1 LRELSEL
8 SGYKNKPLKMLNNA
22 GIQIG
27 DFIKIITKTSEYSG
41 NILPRYEYSN
51 EDFIVIK
58 MLNGYNIG
66 IDSNK
71 ILSINKINSGE
82 EPKFIPPSKPDVKES
97 LPKISILGTG
107 GTIASRIDYKTGAV
121 NPAFSAEE
129 LYSIIPEL
137 SEYANINTELI
148 SNIASEQMNPE
159 DWKNIAEQVVKKIND
174 GNQGIVI
181 GHGTDTMAYTSA
193 ALSFALVNSPIPI
206 ILTGAQRSTDR
217 PSSDASLNMIS
228 SVIVASERKL
238 NGVYLAMHS
247 SIEDNEVSIHSGTRV
262 RKNHTSR
269 RDAFQSIGIE
279 PIAIVNQGNVII
291 NNQLSIKK
299 NKFEP
304 KINFDDNVSLLK
316 FHPGFNPKIIEG
328 LIESNV
334 KGIILE
340 GTGLGHVNSKCN
352 NSIKKA
358 IDKGIFVGMTSQCL
372 NGRIK
377 MTVYS
382 AGRDLLDL
390 GVIPLEDMLPE
401 TALVKLMWAYGNYKN
416 EEIQKIMTDDI
427 AGEFTERS
435 ILGR

>member
-1 LRELSEL
+1 MSEL
-8 SGYKNKPLKMLNNA
+8 SGYKNKPLKILNDA
-22 GIQIG
+22 GIKIG
-27 DFIKIITKTSEYSG
+27 DFIKIVTKTTEYSG

-51 EDFIVIK
+51 EEFIVIK
-58 MLNGYNIG
+58 MSSGYNIG
-66 IDSNK
+66 IDSNSITSIKK
-71 ILSINKINSGE
+71 IKSGE
-82 EPKFIPPSKPDVKES
+82 EPKFNPPTKPDVKET

-137 SEYANINTELI
+137 SDYANINTELI

-159 DWKNIAEQVVKKIND
+159 DWKNMAEKVIEKIRD
-174 GNQGIVI
+174 ENQGIII

-193 ALSFALVNSPIPI
+193 ALSFALVNCPIPV

-228 SVIVASERKL
+228 SVIVASKNQL

-247 SIEDNEVSIHSGTRV
+247 SIEDNEVSIHCGTRV

-279 PIAIVNQGNVII
+279 PIAIVNQGNVTI
-291 NNQLSIKK
+291 NKKFNDNK
-299 NKFEP
+299 NKFEV
-304 KINFDDNVSLLK
+304 KVNFDENVSLLK
-316 FHPGFNPKIIEG
+316 FHPGFNPKIIDT
-328 LIESNV
+328 IVDSDA

-352 NSIKKA
+352 SSIKKA
-358 IDKGIFVGMTSQCL
+358 IDKGMFVGMTSQCL

-382 AGRDLLDL
+382 AGRDLLKL

-401 TALVKLMWAYGNYKN
+401 TALVKLMWAYGNYKD
-416 EEIQKIMTDDI
+416 EEIQKIMTTNI

>member
-1 LRELSEL
+1 MSEL
-8 SGYKNKPLKMLNNA
+8 SGYKNKPLKILNDA
-22 GIQIG
+22 GIKIG
-27 DFIKIITKTSEYSG
+27 DFIKIVTKTTEYSG

-51 EDFIVIK
+51 EEFIVIK
-58 MLNGYNIG
+58 MSSGYNIG
-66 IDSNK
+66 IDSNSITSIKK
-71 ILSINKINSGE
+71 IKSGE
-82 EPKFIPPSKPDVKES
+82 EPKFNPPTKPDVKET

-137 SEYANINTELI
+137 SDYANINTELI

-159 DWKNIAEQVVKKIND
+159 DWKNMAEKVIEKIKD
-174 GNQGIVI
+174 ENQGIII

-193 ALSFALVNSPIPI
+193 ALSFALVNCPIPV

-228 SVIVASERKL
+228 SVIVASKNQL

-247 SIEDNEVSIHSGTRV
+247 SIEDNEVSIHCGTRV

-279 PIAIVNQGNVII
+279 PIAIVNQGNVTI
-291 NNQLSIKK
+291 NKKFNDNK
-299 NKFEP
+299 NKFEV
-304 KINFDDNVSLLK
+304 KVNFDENVSLLK
-316 FHPGFNPKIIEG
+316 FHPGFNPKIIDS
-328 LIESNV
+328 IVDSNA

-352 NSIKKA
+352 SAIKRA
-358 IDKGIFVGMTSQCL
+358 IDKGMFVGMTSQCL

-382 AGRDLLDL
+382 AGRDLLKL

-401 TALVKLMWAYGNYKN
+401 TALVKLMWAYGNYKD
-416 EEIQKIMTDDI
+416 EEIQKIMTTNI

>member
-1 LRELSEL
+1 MSEL
-8 SGYKNKPLKMLNNA
+8 SGYKNKPLKILNDA
-22 GIQIG
+22 GIKIG
-27 DFIKIITKTSEYSG
+27 DFIKIVTKTTEYSG

-51 EDFIVIK
+51 EEFIVIK
-58 MLNGYNIG
+58 MSSGYNIG
-66 IDSNK
+66 IDSNSITSIKK
-71 ILSINKINSGE
+71 IKSGE
-82 EPKFIPPSKPDVKES
+82 EPKFNPPTKPDVKET

-137 SEYANINTELI
+137 SDYANINTELI

-159 DWKNIAEQVVKKIND
+159 DWKNMAEKVIEKISD

-193 ALSFALVNSPIPI
+193 ALSFALVNCPIPV

-228 SVIVASERKL
+228 SVIVASKNQL

-247 SIEDNEVSIHSGTRV
+247 SIEDNEVSIHCGTRV

-279 PIAIVNQGNVII
+279 PIAIVNQGNVTI
-291 NNQLSIKK
+291 NKKFNDDK
-299 NKFEP
+299 NKFEV
-304 KINFDDNVSLLK
+304 KVNFDENVSLLK
-316 FHPGFNPKIIEG
+316 FHPGFNPKIIDA
-328 LIESNV
+328 IVDSNT

-352 NSIKKA
+352 SAIKRA
-358 IDKGIFVGMTSQCL
+358 IDKGMFVGMTSQCL

-382 AGRDLLDL
+382 AGRDLLKL

-401 TALVKLMWAYGNYKN
+401 TALVKLMWAYGNYKD
-416 EEIQKIMTDDI
+416 EEIQKIMTTNI

>member
-1 LRELSEL
+1 LSEL
-8 SGYKNKPLKMLNNA
+8 SGYKNKPLKILNDA
-22 GIQIG
+22 GIKIG
-27 DFIKIITKTSEYSG
+27 DFIKIVTKTTEYSG

-51 EDFIVIK
+51 EEFIVIK
-58 MLNGYNIG
+58 MSSGYNIG
-66 IDSNK
+66 IDSNSITSIKK
-71 ILSINKINSGE
+71 IKSGE
-82 EPKFIPPSKPDVKES
+82 EPKFNPPTKPDVKET

-137 SEYANINTELI
+137 SDYANINTELI

-159 DWKNIAEQVVKKIND
+159 DWKNMAEKVIEKIRD
-174 GNQGIVI
+174 ENQGIII

-193 ALSFALVNSPIPI
+193 ALSFALVNCPIPV

-228 SVIVASERKL
+228 SVIVASKNQL

-247 SIEDNEVSIHSGTRV
+247 SIEDNEVSIHCGTRV

-279 PIAIVNQGNVII
+279 PIAIVNQGNVTI
-291 NNQLSIKK
+291 NKKFNDDK
-299 NKFEP
+299 NKFEI
-304 KINFDDNVSLLK
+304 KVNFDENVSLLK
-316 FHPGFNPKIIEG
+316 FHPGFNPKIIDS
-328 LIESNV
+328 IVDSNA

-352 NSIKKA
+352 SAIKRA
-358 IDKGIFVGMTSQCL
+358 IDKGMFVGMTSQCL

-382 AGRDLLDL
+382 AGRDLLKL

-401 TALVKLMWAYGNYKN
+401 TALVKLMWAYGNYKD
-416 EEIQKIMTDDI
+416 EEIQKIMTTNI

>member
-1 LRELSEL
+1 MSEL
-8 SGYKNKPLKMLNNA
+8 SGYKNKPLKILNDA
-22 GIQIG
+22 GIKIG
-27 DFIKIITKTSEYSG
+27 DFIKIVTKTTEYSG

-51 EDFIVIK
+51 EEFIVIK
-58 MLNGYNIG
+58 MSSGYNIG
-66 IDSNK
+66 IDSNSITSIKK
-71 ILSINKINSGE
+71 IKSGE
-82 EPKFIPPSKPDVKES
+82 EPKFNPPTKPDVKET

-137 SEYANINTELI
+137 SDYANINTELI

-159 DWKNIAEQVVKKIND
+159 DWKNMAEKVIEKIKD
-174 GNQGIVI
+174 ENQGIII

-193 ALSFALVNSPIPI
+193 ALSFALVNCPIPV

-228 SVIVASERKL
+228 SVIVASKNQL

-247 SIEDNEVSIHSGTRV
+247 SIEDNEVSIHCGTRV

-279 PIAIVNQGNVII
+279 PIAIVNQGNVTI
-291 NNQLSIKK
+291 NKKFNDNK
-299 NKFEP
+299 NKFEI
-304 KINFDDNVSLLK
+304 KVNFDENVSLLK
-316 FHPGFNPKIIEG
+316 FHPGFNPKIIDS
-328 LIESNV
+328 IVDSNA

-352 NSIKKA
+352 SAIKRA
-358 IDKGIFVGMTSQCL
+358 IDKGMFVGMTSQCL

-382 AGRDLLDL
+382 AGRDLLKL

-401 TALVKLMWAYGNYKN
+401 TALVKLMWAYGNYKD
-416 EEIQKIMTDDI
+416 EEIQKIMTTNI

>member
-1 LRELSEL
+1 MSEL
-8 SGYKNKPLKMLNNA
+8 SGYKNKPLKILNDA
-22 GIQIG
+22 WIKIG
-27 DFIKIITKTSEYSG
+27 DFIKIVTKTTEYSG

-51 EDFIVIK
+51 EEFIVIK
-58 MLNGYNIG
+58 MSSGYNIG
-66 IDSNK
+66 IDSNSITSIKK
-71 ILSINKINSGE
+71 IKSGE
-82 EPKFIPPSKPDVKES
+82 EPKFNPPTKPDVKET

-137 SEYANINTELI
+137 SDYANINTELI

-159 DWKNIAEQVVKKIND
+159 DWKNMAEKVIEKIKD
-174 GNQGIVI
+174 ENQGIII

-193 ALSFALVNSPIPI
+193 ALSFALVNCPIPV

-228 SVIVASERKL
+228 SVIVASKNQL

-247 SIEDNEVSIHSGTRV
+247 SIEDNEVSIHCGTRV

-279 PIAIVNQGNVII
+279 PIAIVNQGNVTI
-291 NNQLSIKK
+291 NKKFNDNK
-299 NKFEP
+299 NKFEI
-304 KINFDDNVSLLK
+304 KVNFDENVSLLK
-316 FHPGFNPKIIEG
+316 FHPGFNPKIIDA
-328 LIESNV
+328 IVDSNT

-352 NSIKKA
+352 SAIKRA
-358 IDKGIFVGMTSQCL
+358 IDKGMFVGMTSQCL

-382 AGRDLLDL
+382 AGRDLLKL

-401 TALVKLMWAYGNYKN
+401 TALVKLMWAYGNYKD
-416 EEIQKIMTDDI
+416 EEIQKIMTTNI

>member
-1 LRELSEL
+1 MSEL
-8 SGYKNKPLKMLNNA
+8 SGYKNKPLKILNDA
-22 GIQIG
+22 GIKIG
-27 DFIKIITKTSEYSG
+27 DFIKIVTKTTEYSG

-51 EDFIVIK
+51 EEFIVIK
-58 MLNGYNIG
+58 MSSGYNIG
-66 IDSNK
+66 IDSNSITSIKK
-71 ILSINKINSGE
+71 IKSGE
-82 EPKFIPPSKPDVKES
+82 EPKFNPPTKPDVKET

-137 SEYANINTELI
+137 SDYANINTELI

-159 DWKNIAEQVVKKIND
+159 DWKNMAEKVIEKIRD
-174 GNQGIVI
+174 ENQGIII

-193 ALSFALVNSPIPI
+193 ALSFALVNCPIPV

-228 SVIVASERKL
+228 SVIVASKNQL

-247 SIEDNEVSIHSGTRV
+247 SIEDNEVSIHCGTRV

-279 PIAIVNQGNVII
+279 PIAIVNQGNVTI
-291 NNQLSIKK
+291 NKKFNDDK
-299 NKFEP
+299 NKFEV
-304 KINFDDNVSLLK
+304 KVNFDENVSLLK
-316 FHPGFNPKIIEG
+316 FHPGFNPKIIDS
-328 LIESNV
+328 IVDSNA

-352 NSIKKA
+352 SAIKRA
-358 IDKGIFVGMTSQCL
+358 IDKGMFVGMTSQCL

-382 AGRDLLDL
+382 AGRDLLKL

-401 TALVKLMWAYGNYKN
+401 TALVKLMWAYGNYKD
-416 EEIQKIMTDDI
+416 EEIQKIMTTNI

>member
-1 LRELSEL
+1 LSEL
-8 SGYKNKPLKMLNNA
+8 SGYKNKPLKILSDA
-22 GIQIG
+22 GIKIG
-27 DFIKIITKTSEYSG
+27 DFIKIVTKTTEYSG

-51 EDFIVIK
+51 EEFIVIK
-58 MLNGYNIG
+58 MSNGYNIG
-66 IDSNK
+66 IDSNSIMSVKK
-71 ILSINKINSGE
+71 IEEGE
-82 EPKFIPPSKPDVKES
+82 EPKFIPPSKPNVKET

-137 SEYANINTELI
+137 SAYANINTELI

-159 DWKNIAEQVVKKIND
+159 NWKNMAEKIIEKISD

-193 ALSFALVNSPIPI
+193 ALSFALVNCPIPVI
-206 ILTGAQRSTDR
+206 ITGAQRSTDR

-228 SVIVASERKL
+228 SVIVASENRL
-238 NGVYLAMHS
+238 NGIYLAMHS
-247 SIEDNEVSIHSGTRV
+247 SIEDNEVSIHGGTRV

-269 RDAFQSIGIE
+269 RDAFQSIGVE
-279 PIAIVNQGNVII
+279 PIAIVNQGNVTI
-291 NNQLSIKK
+291 NNEF
-299 NKFEP
+299 NDNRDKFTP
-304 KINFDDNVSLLK
+304 KINFDENVSLLK
-316 FHPGFNPKIIEG
+316 FHPGFNPKIIDTIIDSG
-328 LIESNV
+328 A

-352 NSIKKA
+352 NAIKKA
-358 IDKGIFVGMTSQCL
+358 INKGMFVGMTSQCL

-382 AGRDLLDL
+382 AGRDLLKL
-390 GVIPLEDMLPE
+390 GVVPLEDMLPE
-401 TALVKLMWAYGNYKN
+401 SALVKLMWAYGNYKD
-416 EEIQKIMTDDI
+416 EEIQDIMTTNI

>member
-1 LRELSEL
+1 MSEL
-8 SGYKNKPLKMLNNA
+8 SGYKNKPLRILKDA
-22 GIQIG
+22 GINIG
-27 DFIKIITKTSEYSG
+27 DFIKIVTKTTEYSG

-51 EDFIVIK
+51 EEFIVIK
-58 MLNGYNIG
+58 MSSGYNIG
-66 IDSNK
+66 IDSNSITSIKK
-71 ILSINKINSGE
+71 IKGGE
-82 EPKFIPPSKPDVKES
+82 EPKFIPPTKPDVNET

-137 SEYANINTELI
+137 SDYANINTELI
-148 SNIASEQMNPE
+148 SNIASEQMNPD
-159 DWKNIAEQVVKKIND
+159 DWKNIAEKVIEKIND

-193 ALSFALVNSPIPI
+193 ALSFALMNCPVPVI
-206 ILTGAQRSTDR
+206 ITGAQRSTDR

-228 SVIVASERKL
+228 SVIVASKNQL
-238 NGVYLAMHS
+238 KGIYLAMHS
-247 SIEDNEVSIHSGTRV
+247 SIEDNEVSIHCGTRV

-279 PIAIVNQGNVII
+279 PIAIVNQGNVTI
-291 NNQLSIKK
+291 NK
-299 NKFEP
+299 NFNGNKDKFEA
-304 KINFDDNVSLLK
+304 KVNFDENVSLLK
-316 FHPGFNPKIIEG
+316 FHPGFNPKIIEA
-328 LIESNV
+328 IVDSDA

-352 NSIKKA
+352 NAIKKA
-358 IDKGIFVGMTSQCL
+358 IDKGMFVGMTSQCL

-382 AGRDLLDL
+382 AGRDLLKI

-401 TALVKLMWAYGNYKN
+401 TALVKLMWAYGNYKD
-416 EEIQKIMTDDI
+416 EEIQDIMTTNI

>member
-1 LRELSEL
+1 MSEL
-8 SGYKNKPLKMLNNA
+8 SGYKNKPLKILNDA
-22 GIQIG
+22 GIKIG
-27 DFIKIITKTSEYSG
+27 DFIKIVTKTTEYSG

-51 EDFIVIK
+51 EEFIVIK
-58 MLNGYNIG
+58 MSSGYNIG
-66 IDSNK
+66 IDSNSITSIRK
-71 ILSINKINSGE
+71 IKSGE
-82 EPKFIPPSKPDVKES
+82 EPKFNPPTKPDVKET

-137 SEYANINTELI
+137 SDYANINTELI

-159 DWKNIAEQVVKKIND
+159 DWKNMAEKVIEKIRD
-174 GNQGIVI
+174 ENQGIII

-193 ALSFALVNSPIPI
+193 ALSFALVNCPIPV

-228 SVIVASERKL
+228 SVIVASKNQL

-247 SIEDNEVSIHSGTRV
+247 SIEDNEVSIHCGTRV

-279 PIAIVNQGNVII
+279 PIAIVNQGNVTI
-291 NNQLSIKK
+291 NKKFNDDK
-299 NKFEP
+299 NKFEI
-304 KINFDDNVSLLK
+304 KVNFDENVSLLK
-316 FHPGFNPKIIEG
+316 FHPGFNPKIIDA
-328 LIESNV
+328 IVDSNT

-352 NSIKKA
+352 SAIKRA
-358 IDKGIFVGMTSQCL
+358 IDKGMFVGMTSQCL

-382 AGRDLLDL
+382 AGRDLLKL

-401 TALVKLMWAYGNYKN
+401 TALVKLMWAYGNYKD
-416 EEIQKIMTDDI
+416 EEIQDIMTTNI

-435 ILGR
+435 MLGR

>member
-1 LRELSEL
+1 MSEL
-8 SGYKNKPLKMLNNA
+8 SGYKNKPLKILNDA
-22 GIQIG
+22 GIKIG
-27 DFIKIITKTSEYSG
+27 DFIKIVTKTTEYSG

-51 EDFIVIK
+51 EEFIVIK
-58 MLNGYNIG
+58 MSSGYNIG
-66 IDSNK
+66 IDSNSITSIKK
-71 ILSINKINSGE
+71 IKSGE
-82 EPKFIPPSKPDVKES
+82 EPKFNPPTKPDVKET

-137 SEYANINTELI
+137 SDYANINTELI

-159 DWKNIAEQVVKKIND
+159 DWKNMAEKVIEKIRD
-174 GNQGIVI
+174 ENQGIVI

-193 ALSFALVNSPIPI
+193 ALSFALVNCPIPV

-228 SVIVASERKL
+228 SVIVASKNQL

-247 SIEDNEVSIHSGTRV
+247 SIEDNEVSIHCGTRV

-279 PIAIVNQGNVII
+279 PIAIVNQGNVTI
-291 NNQLSIKK
+291 NKKFNDDK
-299 NKFEP
+299 NKFEV
-304 KINFDDNVSLLK
+304 KVNFDENVSLLK
-316 FHPGFNPKIIEG
+316 FHPGFNPKIIDS
-328 LIESNV
+328 IVDSNA

-352 NSIKKA
+352 SAIKRA
-358 IDKGIFVGMTSQCL
+358 IDKGMFVGMTSQCL

-382 AGRDLLDL
+382 AGRDLLKL

-401 TALVKLMWAYGNYKN
+401 TALVKLMWAYGNYKD
-416 EEIQKIMTDDI
+416 EEIQKIMTTNI

>member
-1 LRELSEL
+1 MSEL
-8 SGYKNKPLKMLNNA
+8 SGYKNKPLKILNDA
-22 GIQIG
+22 GIKIG
-27 DFIKIITKTSEYSG
+27 DFIKIVTKTTEYSG

-51 EDFIVIK
+51 EEFIVIK
-58 MLNGYNIG
+58 MSNGYNIG
-66 IDSNK
+66 IDSNSVTSVKK
-71 ILSINKINSGE
+71 IEGGE
-82 EPKFIPPSKPDVKES
+82 EPKFIPPSKPDVKET

-137 SEYANINTELI
+137 SAYANINTELI

-159 DWKNIAEQVVKKIND
+159 NWKNMAEKIIEKISD

-193 ALSFALVNSPIPI
+193 ALSFALVNCPIPVI
-206 ILTGAQRSTDR
+206 ITGAQRSTDR

-228 SVIVASERKL
+228 SVIVASENRL
-238 NGVYLAMHS
+238 NGIYLAMHS
-247 SIEDNEVSIHSGTRV
+247 SIEDNEVSIHGGTRV

-269 RDAFQSIGIE
+269 RDAFQSIGVE
-279 PIAIVNQGNVII
+279 PIAIVNQGNVTI
-291 NNQLSIKK
+291 NNEF
-299 NKFEP
+299 NDNRDKFTP
-304 KINFDDNVSLLK
+304 KINFDENVSLLK
-316 FHPGFNPKIIEG
+316 FHPGFNPKIIDTIIDSG
-328 LIESNV
+328 A

-352 NSIKKA
+352 NAIKKA
-358 IDKGIFVGMTSQCL
+358 INKGMFVGMTSQCL

-382 AGRDLLDL
+382 AGRDLLKL
-390 GVIPLEDMLPE
+390 GVVPLEDMLPE
-401 TALVKLMWAYGNYKN
+401 SALVKLMWAYGNYKD
-416 EEIQKIMTDDI
+416 EEIQDIMTANI

>member
-1 LRELSEL
+1 MSEL
-8 SGYKNKPLKMLNNA
+8 SGYKNKPLKILSDA
-22 GIQIG
+22 GIKIG
-27 DFIKIITKTSEYSG
+27 DFIKIVTKTTEYSG

-51 EDFIVIK
+51 EEFIVIK
-58 MLNGYNIG
+58 MSNGYNIG
-66 IDSNK
+66 IDSNSITSVKK
-71 ILSINKINSGE
+71 IESGE
-82 EPKFIPPSKPDVKES
+82 EPKFIPPSKPDVKET

-137 SEYANINTELI
+137 SAYANINTELI

-159 DWKNIAEQVVKKIND
+159 NWKNMAEKIIEKISD

-193 ALSFALVNSPIPI
+193 ALSFALVNCPIPVI
-206 ILTGAQRSTDR
+206 ITGAQRSTDR

-228 SVIVASERKL
+228 SVIVASENRL
-238 NGVYLAMHS
+238 NGIYLAMHS
-247 SIEDNEVSIHSGTRV
+247 SIEDNEVSIHGGTRV

-269 RDAFQSIGIE
+269 RDAFQSIGVE
-279 PIAIVNQGNVII
+279 PIAIVNQGNVTI
-291 NNQLSIKK
+291 NNEF
-299 NKFEP
+299 NDNMDKFTP
-304 KINFDDNVSLLK
+304 KINFDENVSLLK
-316 FHPGFNPKIIEG
+316 FHPGFNPKIIDTIIDSG
-328 LIESNV
+328 A

-352 NSIKKA
+352 NAIKKA
-358 IDKGIFVGMTSQCL
+358 INKGMFVGMTSQCL

-382 AGRDLLDL
+382 AGRDLLKL
-390 GVIPLEDMLPE
+390 GVVPLEDMLPE
-401 TALVKLMWAYGNYKN
+401 SALVKLMWAYGNYKD
-416 EEIQKIMTDDI
+416 EEIQDIMTTNI

>member
-1 LRELSEL
+1 MSEL
-8 SGYKNKPLKMLNNA
+8 SGYKNKPLKILNDA
-22 GIQIG
+22 GIKIG
-27 DFIKIITKTSEYSG
+27 DFIKIVTKTTEYSG

-51 EDFIVIK
+51 EEFIVIK
-58 MLNGYNIG
+58 MSSGYNIG
-66 IDSNK
+66 IDSNSITSIKK
-71 ILSINKINSGE
+71 IKSGE
-82 EPKFIPPSKPDVKES
+82 EPKFNPPTKPDVKET

-137 SEYANINTELI
+137 SDYANINTELI

-159 DWKNIAEQVVKKIND
+159 DWKNMAEKVIEKIKD
-174 GNQGIVI
+174 ENQGIII

-193 ALSFALVNSPIPI
+193 ALSFALVNCPIPV

-228 SVIVASERKL
+228 SVIVASKNQL

-247 SIEDNEVSIHSGTRV
+247 SIEDNEVSIHCGTRV

-279 PIAIVNQGNVII
+279 PIAIVNQGNVTI
-291 NNQLSIKK
+291 NKKFNDNK
-299 NKFEP
+299 NKFEV
-304 KINFDDNVSLLK
+304 KVNFDENVSLLK
-316 FHPGFNPKIIEG
+316 FHPGFNPKIIDA
-328 LIESNV
+328 IVDSNT

-352 NSIKKA
+352 SAIKRA
-358 IDKGIFVGMTSQCL
+358 IDKGMFVGMTSQCL

-382 AGRDLLDL
+382 AGRDLLKL

-401 TALVKLMWAYGNYKN
+401 TALVKLMWAYGNYKD
-416 EEIQKIMTDDI
+416 EEIQKIMTTNI

>member
-1 LRELSEL
+1 MSEL
-8 SGYKNKPLKMLNNA
+8 SGYKNKPLKILNDA
-22 GIQIG
+22 GIKIG
-27 DFIKIITKTSEYSG
+27 DFIKIVTKTTEYSG

-51 EDFIVIK
+51 EEFIVIK
-58 MLNGYNIG
+58 MSNGYNIG
-66 IDSNK
+66 IDSNSITSVKK
-71 ILSINKINSGE
+71 IESGE
-82 EPKFIPPSKPDVKES
+82 EPKFIPPSKPDVKET

-137 SEYANINTELI
+137 SAYANINTELI

-159 DWKNIAEQVVKKIND
+159 NWKNMAEKIIEKISD

-193 ALSFALVNSPIPI
+193 ALSFALVNCPIPVI
-206 ILTGAQRSTDR
+206 ITGAQRSTDR

-228 SVIVASERKL
+228 SVIVASENRL
-238 NGVYLAMHS
+238 NGIYLAMHS
-247 SIEDNEVSIHSGTRV
+247 SIEDNEVSINCGTRV

-269 RDAFQSIGIE
+269 RDAFQSIGVE
-279 PIAIVNQGNVII
+279 PIAIVNQGNVTI
-291 NNQLSIKK
+291 NNEF
-299 NKFEP
+299 NNNRDKFTP
-304 KINFDDNVSLLK
+304 KINFDENVSLLK
-316 FHPGFNPKIIEG
+316 FHPGFNPKIIDTIIDSG
-328 LIESNV
+328 A

-352 NSIKKA
+352 NAIKKA
-358 IDKGIFVGMTSQCL
+358 INKGMFVGMTSQCL

-382 AGRDLLDL
+382 AGRDLLKL
-390 GVIPLEDMLPE
+390 GVVPLEDMLPE
-401 TALVKLMWAYGNYKN
+401 SALVKLMWAYGNYKD
-416 EEIQKIMTDDI
+416 EEIQDIMTTNI

>member
-1 LRELSEL
+1 MSEL
-8 SGYKNKPLKMLNNA
+8 SGYKNKPLKILNDA
-22 GIQIG
+22 GIKIG
-27 DFIKIITKTSEYSG
+27 DFIKIVTKTTEYSG

-51 EDFIVIK
+51 EEFIVIK
-58 MLNGYNIG
+58 MSSGYNIG
-66 IDSNK
+66 IDSNSITSIKK
-71 ILSINKINSGE
+71 IKSGE
-82 EPKFIPPSKPDVKES
+82 EPKFNPPTKPDVKET

-137 SEYANINTELI
+137 SDYANINTELI

-159 DWKNIAEQVVKKIND
+159 DWKNMAEKVIEKIRD
-174 GNQGIVI
+174 KNQGIII

-193 ALSFALVNSPIPI
+193 ALSFALVNCPIPV

-228 SVIVASERKL
+228 SVIVASKNQL

-247 SIEDNEVSIHSGTRV
+247 SIEDNEVSIHCGTRV

-279 PIAIVNQGNVII
+279 PIAIVNQGNVTI
-291 NNQLSIKK
+291 NKKFNDDK
-299 NKFEP
+299 NKFET
-304 KINFDDNVSLLK
+304 KVNFDENVSLLK
-316 FHPGFNPKIIEG
+316 FHPGFNPKIIDA
-328 LIESNV
+328 IVDSNT

-352 NSIKKA
+352 SAIKRA
-358 IDKGIFVGMTSQCL
+358 IDKGMFVGMTSQCL

-382 AGRDLLDL
+382 AGRDLLKL

-401 TALVKLMWAYGNYKN
+401 TALVKLMWAYGNYKD
-416 EEIQKIMTDDI
+416 EEIQKIMTTNI

>member
-1 LRELSEL
+1 MSEL
-8 SGYKNKPLKMLNNA
+8 SGYKNKPLKILNDA
-22 GIQIG
+22 GIKIG
-27 DFIKIITKTSEYSG
+27 DFIKIVTKTTEYSG

-51 EDFIVIK
+51 EEFIVIK
-58 MLNGYNIG
+58 MSSGYNIG
-66 IDSNK
+66 IDSNSITSIKK
-71 ILSINKINSGE
+71 IKSGE
-82 EPKFIPPSKPDVKES
+82 EPKFNPPTKPDVKET

-137 SEYANINTELI
+137 SDYANINTELI

-159 DWKNIAEQVVKKIND
+159 DWKNMAEKVIEKIKD
-174 GNQGIVI
+174 ENQGIII

-193 ALSFALVNSPIPI
+193 ALSFALVNCPIPV

-228 SVIVASERKL
+228 SVIVASKNQL

-247 SIEDNEVSIHSGTRV
+247 SIEDNEVSIHCGTRV

-279 PIAIVNQGNVII
+279 PIAIVNQGNVTI
-291 NNQLSIKK
+291 NKKFNDDK
-299 NKFEP
+299 NKFEI
-304 KINFDDNVSLLK
+304 KVNFDENVSLLK
-316 FHPGFNPKIIEG
+316 FHPGFNPKIIDS
-328 LIESNV
+328 IVDSNA

-352 NSIKKA
+352 SAIKRA
-358 IDKGIFVGMTSQCL
+358 IDKGMFVGMTSQCL

-382 AGRDLLDL
+382 AGRDLLKL

-401 TALVKLMWAYGNYKN
+401 TALVKLMWAYGNYKD
-416 EEIQKIMTDDI
+416 EEIQKIMTTNI

>member
-1 LRELSEL
+1 MSEL
-8 SGYKNKPLKMLNNA
+8 SGYKNKPLKILNDA
-22 GIQIG
+22 GIKIG
-27 DFIKIITKTSEYSG
+27 DFIKIVTKTTEYSG

-51 EDFIVIK
+51 EEFIVIK
-58 MLNGYNIG
+58 MSSGYNIG
-66 IDSNK
+66 IDSNSITSIKK
-71 ILSINKINSGE
+71 IKSGE
-82 EPKFIPPSKPDVKES
+82 EPKFNPPTKPDVKET

-137 SEYANINTELI
+137 SDYANINTELI

-159 DWKNIAEQVVKKIND
+159 DWKNMAEKVIEKISD

-193 ALSFALVNSPIPI
+193 ALSFALVNCPIPV

-228 SVIVASERKL
+228 SVIVASKNQL

-247 SIEDNEVSIHSGTRV
+247 SIEDNEVSIHCGTRV

-279 PIAIVNQGNVII
+279 PIAIVNQGNVTI
-291 NNQLSIKK
+291 NKKFNDTK
-299 NKFEP
+299 NKFEV
-304 KINFDDNVSLLK
+304 KVNFDENVSLLK
-316 FHPGFNPKIIEG
+316 FHPGFNPKIIDA
-328 LIESNV
+328 IVDSNT

-352 NSIKKA
+352 SAIKRA
-358 IDKGIFVGMTSQCL
+358 IDKGMFVGMTSQCL

-382 AGRDLLDL
+382 AGRDLLKL

-401 TALVKLMWAYGNYKN
+401 TALVKLMWAYGNYKD
-416 EEIQKIMTDDI
+416 EEIQKIMTTNI

>member
-1 LRELSEL
+1 MSEL
-8 SGYKNKPLKMLNNA
+8 SGYKNKPLKILNDA
-22 GIQIG
+22 GIKIG
-27 DFIKIITKTSEYSG
+27 DFIKIVTKTTEYSG

-51 EDFIVIK
+51 EEFIVIK
-58 MLNGYNIG
+58 MSSGYNIG
-66 IDSNK
+66 IDSNSITSIKK
-71 ILSINKINSGE
+71 IKSGE
-82 EPKFIPPSKPDVKES
+82 EPKFNPPTKPDVKET

-137 SEYANINTELI
+137 SDYANINTELI

-159 DWKNIAEQVVKKIND
+159 DWKNMAEKVIEKIKD
-174 GNQGIVI
+174 ENQGIII

-193 ALSFALVNSPIPI
+193 ALSFALVNCPIPV

-228 SVIVASERKL
+228 SVIVASKNQL
-238 NGVYLAMHS
+238 NGIYLAMHS
-247 SIEDNEVSIHSGTRV
+247 SIEDNEVSIHCGTRV

-279 PIAIVNQGNVII
+279 PIAIVNQGNVTI
-291 NNQLSIKK
+291 NKKFNDDK
-299 NKFEP
+299 NKFEV
-304 KINFDDNVSLLK
+304 KVNFDENVSLLK
-316 FHPGFNPKIIEG
+316 FHPGFNPKIIDS
-328 LIESNV
+328 IVDSNA

-352 NSIKKA
+352 SAIKRA
-358 IDKGIFVGMTSQCL
+358 IDKGMFVGMTSQCL

-382 AGRDLLDL
+382 AGRDLLKL

-401 TALVKLMWAYGNYKN
+401 TALVKLMWAYGNYKD
-416 EEIQKIMTDDI
+416 EEIQKIMTTNI

>member
-1 LRELSEL
+1 MSEL
-8 SGYKNKPLKMLNNA
+8 SGYKNKPLKILSEA
-22 GIQIG
+22 GIKIG
-27 DFIKIITKTSEYSG
+27 DFIKIVTKTTEYSG

-51 EDFIVIK
+51 EEFIVIK
-58 MLNGYNIG
+58 MSNGYNIG
-66 IDSNK
+66 IDSNSITSVKK
-71 ILSINKINSGE
+71 IESGE
-82 EPKFIPPSKPDVKES
+82 EPKFIPPSKPDVKET

-137 SEYANINTELI
+137 SAYANINTELI

-159 DWKNIAEQVVKKIND
+159 NWKNMAEKIIEKISD

-193 ALSFALVNSPIPI
+193 ALSFALVNCPIPVI
-206 ILTGAQRSTDR
+206 ITGAQRSTDR

-228 SVIVASERKL
+228 SVIVASENRL
-238 NGVYLAMHS
+238 NGIYLAMHS
-247 SIEDNEVSIHSGTRV
+247 SIEDNEVSIHGGTRV

-269 RDAFQSIGIE
+269 RDAFQSIGVE
-279 PIAIVNQGNVII
+279 PIAIVNQGNVTI
-291 NNQLSIKK
+291 NNEF
-299 NKFEP
+299 NNNRDKFTP
-304 KINFDDNVSLLK
+304 KINFDENVSLLK
-316 FHPGFNPKIIEG
+316 FHPGFNPKIIDTIIDSG
-328 LIESNV
+328 T

-352 NSIKKA
+352 NAIKKA
-358 IDKGIFVGMTSQCL
+358 INKGMFVGMTSQCL

-382 AGRDLLDL
+382 AGRDLLKL
-390 GVIPLEDMLPE
+390 GVVPLEDMLPE
-401 TALVKLMWAYGNYKN
+401 SALVKLMWAYGNYKD
-416 EEIQKIMTDDI
+416 EEIQDIMTANI

>member
-1 LRELSEL
+1 MSEL
-8 SGYKNKPLKMLNNA
+8 SGYKNKPLKILNDA
-22 GIQIG
+22 GIKIG
-27 DFIKIITKTSEYSG
+27 DFIKIVTKTTENSG

-51 EDFIVIK
+51 EEFIVIK
-58 MLNGYNIG
+58 MSSGYNIG
-66 IDSNK
+66 IDSNSITSIKK
-71 ILSINKINSGE
+71 IKSGE
-82 EPKFIPPSKPDVKES
+82 EPKFNPPTKPDVKET

-137 SEYANINTELI
+137 SDYANINTELI

-159 DWKNIAEQVVKKIND
+159 DWKNMAEKVIEKIRD
-174 GNQGIVI
+174 ENQGIII

-193 ALSFALVNSPIPI
+193 ALSFALVNCPIPV

-228 SVIVASERKL
+228 SVIVASKNQL
-238 NGVYLAMHS
+238 NGIYLAMHS
-247 SIEDNEVSIHSGTRV
+247 SIEDNEVSIHCGTRV

-279 PIAIVNQGNVII
+279 PIAIVNQGNVTI
-291 NNQLSIKK
+291 NKKFNDNK
-299 NKFEP
+299 NKFEV
-304 KINFDDNVSLLK
+304 KVNFDENVSLLK
-316 FHPGFNPKIIEG
+316 FHPGFNPKIIDT
-328 LIESNV
+328 IVDSDA

-352 NSIKKA
+352 SAIKRA
-358 IDKGIFVGMTSQCL
+358 IDKGMFVGMTSQCL

-382 AGRDLLDL
+382 AGRDLLKL

-401 TALVKLMWAYGNYKN
+401 TALVKLMWAYGNYKD
-416 EEIQKIMTDDI
+416 EEIQKIMTTNI